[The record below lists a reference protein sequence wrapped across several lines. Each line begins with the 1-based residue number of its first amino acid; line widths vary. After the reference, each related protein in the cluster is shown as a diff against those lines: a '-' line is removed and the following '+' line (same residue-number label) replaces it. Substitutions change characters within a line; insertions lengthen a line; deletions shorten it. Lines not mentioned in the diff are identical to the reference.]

1 MALWRVRATVV
12 DKPGFLAVLAA
23 SLALRSVNILSVG
36 VHITEDGAVDD
47 FLVDAP
53 DDLTEEQLLAAV
65 ERGRGYHAWAARAD
79 THSLVDAPTRALDLA
94 TLLVRDPSAV
104 GDALAE
110 LLDARASWQPDDR
123 PGVSGTRM
131 RVPAPGGGCWL
142 VERAAPA
149 FTPAEYARAQALLAV
164 AATVTA
170 NPRAADRAALLL
182 PGGRELTLRRAGLP
196 DLAAVRAMHARC
208 SPASLSQR
216 YLAAGRGPAD
226 PQLARLLTPAS
237 GCALVV
243 EAPGAFAD
251 RVVAVA
257 NLVGEGVQA
266 ELALLV
272 EDAWQQR
279 GIGTALLRRAASIA
293 ADSGFEALVI
303 HTRAQNGAMRRTLR
317 RLDGDRRTETD
328 AGVLT
333 VTLRVA
339 DKAVRAGNR

>member
-23 SLALRSVNILSVG
+23 SLALRSVNILSVS
-36 VHITEDGAVDD
+36 VHVTEGGAVDD

-79 THSLVDAPTRALDLA
+79 AHSLVDAPTRALDLA
-94 TLLVRDPSAV
+94 TLLVREPAAV

-110 LLDARASWQPDDR
+110 LLDAQASWQPDDP

-131 RVPAPGGGCWL
+131 WVPAPGGSWL
-142 VERAAPA
+142 VERAAPS

-164 AATVTA
+164 AAAVGTA
-170 NPRAADRAALLL
+170 PRAADRAALLL
-182 PGGRELTLRRAGLP
+182 PDGRELTLRRAGP
-196 DLAAVRAMHARC
+196 ADLAAVRAMHARC

-216 YLAAGRGPAD
+216 YLAGGQGPAD
-226 PQLARLLTPAS
+226 PQLARLLAPAS

-257 NLVGEGVQA
+257 NLIGEGVQA
-266 ELALLV
+266 ELAVLV
-272 EDAWQQR
+272 EDAWQRR

-293 ADSGFEALVI
+293 ADTGFEALVI
-303 HTRAQNGAMRRTLR
+303 HTQAQNGAMRRALR
-317 RLDGDRRTETD
+317 RLDGDRQTETD

-339 DKAVRAGNR
+339 GTGVRAGSR